1 MLMKKISILI
11 ALYGF
16 LVCRV
21 WGQATDPGGEI
32 QIQNAN
38 RFLFRTINA
47 TTQLQ
52 VLSGNVKMKQ
62 GNMLLDADSVTYN
75 EQTKQIE
82 AFGNVHIQ
90 DGDSLNIY
98 SDYLLYEGSRKMA
111 NFKNNVRL
119 TDGTGTLNTKALEYD
134 MNSKLGNYKNGGT
147 IVSKETTLS
156 SESGFFNGNKKEV
169 KFIGKV
175 KMTDAD
181 LSLTSD
187 SLLYN
192 SEKRLATFISRT
204 HIKTK
209 TTLIQVKK
217 GTYDLNTKKAKFS
230 GRTSIQD
237 STSFITA
244 NDFVFDEN
252 SGQGEASG
260 DVDFVDTAQNILLKC
275 NTIFFNKRKNSVLA
289 IGKPVMTL
297 VDKSDS
303 VFIAADTIY
312 SARYSELSALQSKD
326 TLKFITAYRNVR
338 IYNDSL
344 QAVCDS
350 LFYGE
355 RDSLFQLYQEPV
367 AWSRNS
373 QISGDTLLIETSNRQ
388 PKAMQVINN
397 AIIIQEIDQEF
408 EFYNQIK
415 GKRIHGYFTKGM
427 IDRVETAGNSESI
440 YYIKDENDAFVG
452 MNRSEADEIS
462 IYLNESAVKKIKF
475 TSSVKGT
482 TYPIRQIPE
491 EEKIFRNFKW
501 QESKR
506 PKSKEELFQ

>member
-1 MLMKKISILI
+1 MKKISILI

-16 LVCRV
+16 LACRV
-21 WGQATDPGGEI
+21 WGQVSDPGGEI

-98 SDYLLYEGSRKMA
+98 SDYLLYEGGKKMA
-111 NFKNNVRL
+111 NFRNNVRL
-119 TDGTGTLNTKALEYD
+119 TDGTGTLNTKTLEYD

-156 SESGFFNGNKKEV
+156 SESGFFNGHKKEV

-209 TTLIQVKK
+209 TTMIQVKK

-237 STSFITA
+237 NTSFITA

-260 DVDFVDTAQNILLKC
+260 DVDFIDTTQNVILKC
-275 NTIFFNKRKNSVLA
+275 NKIFFNKRKNSVLA

-303 VFIAADTIY
+303 VYIAADTIY
-312 SARYSELSALQSKD
+312 SARYSELSALQPKD

-355 RDSLFQLYQEPV
+355 RDSLFQLYQQPI

-373 QISGDTLLIETSNRQ
+373 QISGDTLLIQTSNRQ
-388 PKAMQVINN
+388 PKSMHVIDN
-397 AIIIQEIDQEF
+397 AIMIQEIDQES

-427 IDRVETAGNSESI
+427 IDRVETIGNSESI
-440 YYIKDENDAFVG
+440 YYIKDENDGYVG
-452 MNRSEADEIS
+452 MNRSEADEIT
-462 IYLNESAVKKIKF
+462 IYFNESTVKKIKF
-475 TSSVKGT
+475 TSTVKGT

-501 QESKR
+501 LESKR
-506 PKSKEELFQ
+506 PKRKEELFQ